1 MMRSLSKRGW
11 IRVVSYIAAA
21 MLVLVGY
28 CISIYQSNLAY
39 RRTITNSYLRAFS
52 QVVASVDRIDSTMQ
66 KELYVVTPAMVSVLS
81 AEIQAEAATA
91 QEALGELPY
100 ANIELEQTAAFLAKV
115 GDYASA
121 LSRSAAANGSLSQ
134 EEMDNLEA
142 MSSACSQLRE
152 RLNTLA
158 NQLNEGSADLED
170 VKAVEQRLSQ
180 MTEGGDVLAGSAFE
194 NVETNFPELPTMTYD
209 GPFSDHLASSQ
220 PKMLEG
226 LGEISAEEALIAAA
240 ACTGYRESIFSL
252 AGEVEGEIPCYTC
265 TASVDGGELT
275 VWVTKASGKVM
286 SITNSR
292 SVGTASLSPDQGA
305 MAAYEFLSKNGFE
318 NMVETY
324 RYNSDGRLTVNF
336 AYREND
342 VLCYPD
348 LCSVTVALD
357 TGSILSFECT
367 SYLSNHTQRTLEVP
381 AVSVD
386 DARTKV
392 SPKLDVLREQL
403 ALIPTDGEYEVLC
416 WEFVCEAENGQHYIV
431 CINAATG
438 AEQKILI
445 LLEDEN
451 GTLAL

>member
-66 KELYVVTPAMVSVLS
+66 KELYVVTPAMVSMLS

-158 NQLNEGSADLED
+158 NQLNEGSADLEN

-240 ACTGYRESIFSL
+240 ACTGYRETIFSL

-275 VWVTKASGKVM
+275 VWVTKAGGKVM

>member
-66 KELYVVTPAMVSVLS
+66 KELYVVTPAMVSMLS

-275 VWVTKASGKVM
+275 VWVTKAGGKVM

-386 DARTKV
+386 DARAKV

>member
-11 IRVVSYIAAA
+11 IRVASYIAAA

-158 NQLNEGSADLED
+158 NQLNEGSADLEN

-275 VWVTKASGKVM
+275 VWVTKAGGKVM

-386 DARTKV
+386 DARAKV

>member
-1 MMRSLSKRGW
+1 M
-11 IRVVSYIAAA
+11 
-21 MLVLVGY
+21 
-28 CISIYQSNLAY
+28 
-39 RRTITNSYLRAFS
+39 
-52 QVVASVDRIDSTMQ
+52 VASVDRIDSTMQ
-66 KELYVVTPAMVSVLS
+66 KEIYVVTPAMVSMLS

-91 QEALGELPY
+91 QQALSELPY
-100 ANIELEQTAAFLAKV
+100 ANIELEQTATFLAKV

-121 LSRSAAANGSLSQ
+121 LARSAAANGSLSQ

-142 MSSACSQLRE
+142 MSQVCSQLRE
-152 RLNTLA
+152 RLNNLA
-158 NQLNEGSADLED
+158 TQLNDGSVDLQD
-170 VKAVEQRLSQ
+170 VKAVEERLSQ
-180 MTEGGDVLAGSAFE
+180 LTEEGDVMAGSSFE

-226 LGEISAEEALIAAA
+226 LGEISDQEAIIAAA
-240 ACTGYRESIFSL
+240 QCTGYRENIFSL
-252 AGEVEGEIPCYTC
+252 SSEVDGEIPCYTC
-265 TASVDGGELT
+265 TATVDGGELT
-275 VWVTKASGKVM
+275 VWVTKAGGKVM
-286 SITNSR
+286 TITNSR
-292 SVGTASLSPDQGA
+292 AVNNPQLTADEGA
-305 MAAYEFLSKNGFE
+305 MAAYEFLTRNGFE
-318 NMVETY
+318 NMEETY
-324 RYNSDGRLTVNF
+324 RYNNNGRLTVNF
-336 AYREND
+336 AYRQDD

-367 SYLSNHTQRTLEVP
+367 SYLSNHTQRTLETP

-386 DARTKV
+386 DARAKV
-392 SPKLDVLREQL
+392 SPKLNVLREQL

-416 WEFVCEAENGQHYIV
+416 WEFVCEADNGQHYIV

>member
-115 GDYASA
+115 GDYTSA

-158 NQLNEGSADLED
+158 NQLNEGSADLEN

-275 VWVTKASGKVM
+275 VWVTKAGGKVM

-386 DARTKV
+386 DARAKV

>member
-275 VWVTKASGKVM
+275 VWVTKAGGKVM

-292 SVGTASLSPDQGA
+292 SVGTASLTPDQGA
-305 MAAYEFLSKNGFE
+305 MAAYEFLNKNGFE

-324 RYNSDGRLTVNF
+324 RYNNDGRLTVNF

-386 DARTKV
+386 DARAKV

>member
-158 NQLNEGSADLED
+158 NQLNEGSADLEN

-275 VWVTKASGKVM
+275 VWVTKAGGKVM

>member
-11 IRVVSYIAAA
+11 IRVASYIAAA

-158 NQLNEGSADLED
+158 NQLNEGSADLEN

-180 MTEGGDVLAGSAFE
+180 ITEGGDVLAGSAFE

-275 VWVTKASGKVM
+275 VWVTKAGGKVM

>member
-275 VWVTKASGKVM
+275 VWVTKAGGKVM

-305 MAAYEFLSKNGFE
+305 MAAYEFLNKNGFE

-324 RYNSDGRLTVNF
+324 RYNNDGRLTVNF

-416 WEFVCEAENGQHYIV
+416 WEFVCEAENGQYYIV

>member
-180 MTEGGDVLAGSAFE
+180 ITEGGDVLAGSAFE

-275 VWVTKASGKVM
+275 VWVTKAGGKVM

-386 DARTKV
+386 DARAKV

>member
-1 MMRSLSKRGW
+1 MRFLSRRGW
-11 IRVVSYIAAA
+11 VRVISYAAA
-21 MLVLVGY
+21 ALLILVGI
-28 CISIYQSNLAY
+28 CISIWRASLAY
-39 RRTITNSYLRAFS
+39 RRTIANSYLRAFA
-52 QVVASVDRIDSTMQ
+52 QVAASVDRIDSTMQ
-66 KELYVVTPAMVSVLS
+66 KELYVVTPSMVALLS

-91 QEALGELPY
+91 QQALGELPY

-121 LSRSAAANGSLSQ
+121 LARSAAANGALSE
-134 EEMDNLEA
+134 EEMGNLEA
-142 MSSACSQLRE
+142 MSTACSQLRE
-152 RLNTLA
+152 RLNNLA
-158 NQLNEGSADLED
+158 AQLYSGEMDLED
-170 VKAVEQRLSQ
+170 VSAVERRLSQ
-180 MTEGGDVLAGSAFE
+180 MTEGGDVLAGSSYE

-209 GPFSDHLASSQ
+209 GPFSDHLASSS
-220 PKMLEG
+220 PKALEG
-226 LGEISAEEALIAAA
+226 QGEIGAEEALIAAA
-240 ACTGYRESIFSL
+240 KSTGLRESIFSL

-265 TASVDGGELT
+265 TAAVDGGALT
-275 VWVTKASGKVM
+275 VWVTKAGGAVM

-292 SVGTASLSPDQGA
+292 AVGEEALSADQGA
-305 MAAYEFLSKNGFE
+305 MAAYEFLVRNGYE

-324 RYNSDGRLTVNF
+324 RYDNGGRLTVNF
-336 AYREND
+336 AWRQED

-357 TGSILSFECT
+357 TGSVVGFECA
-367 SYLSNHTQRTLEVP
+367 SYLSNHTQRILEAP
-381 AVSVD
+381 AVGVD
-386 DARTKV
+386 QAREKV
-392 SPKLDVLREQL
+392 SPRLEVLREQL

-416 WEFVCEAENGQHYIV
+416 WEFVCQAENGQHYIV

>member
-1 MMRSLSKRGW
+1 MHSISKRGW
-11 IRVVSYIAAA
+11 IRVVSFVAAA
-21 MLVLVGY
+21 IVILIGY
-28 CISIYQSNLAY
+28 CISMYQSTLAY
-39 RRTITNSYLRAFS
+39 QRTITNSYLRAFS
-52 QVVASVDRIDSTMQ
+52 QVVDSVDRIDSTMQ
-66 KELYVVTPAMVSVLS
+66 KEIYVVTPAMVSMLS

-91 QEALGELPY
+91 QQALGELPY
-100 ANIELEQTAAFLAKV
+100 ANIELEQTATFLARV

-121 LSRSAAANGSLSQ
+121 LSRSAAANGALSQ

-142 MSSACSQLRE
+142 MSNVCSQLRE
-152 RLNTLA
+152 RLNNLA
-158 NQLNEGSADLED
+158 TGLNDGSVNLED
-170 VKAVEQRLSQ
+170 VEAVEQRLSQ
-180 MTEGGDVLAGSAFE
+180 LTEGGDVLAGSCFE

-209 GPFSDHLASSQ
+209 GPFSDHLASSR
-220 PKMLEG
+220 PKVLEG
-226 LGEISAEEALIAAA
+226 MGEISAQEAIIAAA
-240 ACTGYRESIFSL
+240 QCTGYRETIFSL
-252 AGEVEGEIPCYTC
+252 SGEVEGEIPCYTC
-265 TASVDGGELT
+265 SATVDGGELT
-275 VWVTKASGKVM
+275 VWVTKAGGKVM
-286 SITNSR
+286 TITNSR
-292 SVGTASLSPDQGA
+292 AVTTQTLSADQGA
-305 MAAYEFLSKNGFE
+305 MAAYDFLARNGFD

-324 RYNSDGRLTVNF
+324 RYNNSGRLTVNF
-336 AYREND
+336 AWKQND

-367 SYLSNHTQRTLEVP
+367 SYLSNHTQRALDTP

-386 DARTKV
+386 DARAKV
-392 SPKLDVLREQL
+392 SPKLKVLREQL

>member
-275 VWVTKASGKVM
+275 VWVTKAGGKVM

-386 DARTKV
+386 DARAKV

>member
-39 RRTITNSYLRAFS
+39 RHTITNSYLRAFS

-180 MTEGGDVLAGSAFE
+180 ITEGGDVLAGSAFE

-275 VWVTKASGKVM
+275 VWVTKAGGKVM

-292 SVGTASLSPDQGA
+292 SVGTASLSPGQGA

-386 DARTKV
+386 DARAKV

>member
-1 MMRSLSKRGW
+1 MYSISKRGW
-11 IRVVSYIAAA
+11 IRVVSFVAAA
-21 MLVLVGY
+21 IVILIGY
-28 CISIYQSNLAY
+28 CISMYQSTLAY
-39 RRTITNSYLRAFS
+39 QRTITNNYLRAFS

-66 KELYVVTPAMVSVLS
+66 KEIYVVTPAMVSMLS
-81 AEIQAEAATA
+81 AEIQSEAATA
-91 QEALGELPY
+91 QQALSELPY
-100 ANIELEQTAAFLAKV
+100 ANIELEQTATFLAKV

-121 LSRSAAANGSLSQ
+121 LARSAAANGSLSE

-142 MSSACSQLRE
+142 MSTVCSQLRE

-158 NQLNEGSADLED
+158 TGLNDGSVNLED
-170 VKAVEQRLSQ
+170 VKAVEERLSQ
-180 MTEGGDVLAGSAFE
+180 LTEGGEVLAGSSFE

-226 LGEISAEEALIAAA
+226 LGEISAEEAIIAAA
-240 ACTGYRESIFSL
+240 QCTGYRENIFSL
-252 AGEVEGEIPCYTC
+252 SGEVDGEIPCYTC
-265 TASVDGGELT
+265 SATVDGGELT
-275 VWVTKASGKVM
+275 VWVTKAGGKVM
-286 SITNSR
+286 TITNSR
-292 SVGTASLSPDQGA
+292 GVTTETLSADEGA
-305 MAAYEFLSKNGFE
+305 MAAYEFLSRNGFE

-324 RYNSDGRLTVNF
+324 RYDNSGRLTVNF
-336 AYREND
+336 AYRQDD

-367 SYLSNHTQRTLEVP
+367 SYLSNHTQRVLEAP
-381 AVSVD
+381 AISVD
-386 DARTKV
+386 DARAKV
-392 SPKLDVLREQL
+392 SPKLKVLREQL